1 VGIVSPFCEHQT
13 ARVSAR
19 RRMDFYTFQVLFYV
33 VVFIIEVYKFFST
46 RHQNKKLAQTIDQLG
61 KFIDKNNQLDK

>member
-1 VGIVSPFCEHQT
+1 
-13 ARVSAR
+13 
-19 RRMDFYTFQVLFYV
+19 MDFYTFQVLFYV